1 VYWLLVDTQ
10 NLKNM
15 NFTDLEVYKA
25 CRNLRKEVSDFVR
38 VKLPQ
43 EEKYKLSDQ
52 IIRSSR
58 SITAN
63 IAEGYGRY
71 YYKENIQFCRTSR
84 GSLNETLEH
93 LITVFDEKY
102 ISESELLDFKSKIDS
117 CGKLLNGYINYLKK
131 TQKPKEED

>member
-1 VYWLLVDTQ
+1 MI
-10 NLKNM
+10 K
-15 NFTDLEVYKA
+15 NFTDLEIYKE
-25 CRNLRKEVSDFVR
+25 CRQLRINISNL
-38 VKLPQ
+38 VKTKFPI
-43 EEKYKLSDQ
+43 EEKYKLTDQ
-52 IIRSSR
+52 ILRSSR

-71 YYKENIQFCRTSR
+71 YFKENIQFCRISR
-84 GSLNETLEH
+84 GSFNETLEH
-93 LITVFDEKY
+93 LITAFDEKY